1 MAAGIARGF
10 GGISPHRHADLAEN
24 MEQLLRKIRIFFLK
38 CSNNE
43 KKI

>member
-24 MEQLLRKIRIFFLK
+24 MEQLLRRIRIFLK